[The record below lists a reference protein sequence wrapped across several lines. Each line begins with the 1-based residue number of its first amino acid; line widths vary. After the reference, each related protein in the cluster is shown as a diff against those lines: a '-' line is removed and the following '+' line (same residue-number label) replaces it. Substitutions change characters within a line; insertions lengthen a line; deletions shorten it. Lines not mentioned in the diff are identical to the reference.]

1 MGSNKIILAFV
12 LLLSIAAAVYLC
24 VHPTG
29 KMTNVEPDDAQ
40 QTGVKAKAVLT
51 SEDQIHQ
58 SYSDNRTT
66 VEPNPL
72 IKTNAVEIPSE
83 NVDIEA
89 FKKTRLNLKLWGTI
103 TGKNVRAYAIIED
116 TTNRRQKLY
125 REGDVIQNAA
135 VKRILRGKVI
145 LSVDGKLEMLDI
157 ETKRVD
163 VNAKNK
169 YGVTALIDASF
180 KGQKEVV
187 ELLIVEGAD
196 LDAQDNKGD
205 TALMNAAIKGHREIV
220 ELLVMNGADVDIQD
234 NSGNTALMDSAKYAR
249 ESTCDVIGFL
259 IDNGADVNGGN
270 KYGATALMNAAQ
282 WGHLENVD
290 CLIAE
295 GADIHVTSKSG
306 ETAIKLAELSNHEAV
321 VELLK
326 KHGGNAK

>member
-1 MGSNKIILAFV
+1 MIGHQHIGDKFNAVCFTTVGQSIQKNFTVFVGDKYILAT
-12 LLLSIAAAVYLC
+12 IAA
-24 VHPTG
+24 VHHMVIRTRIFYSQWSG
-29 KMTNVEPDDAQ
+29 HWALLANYSQV
-40 QTGVKAKAVLT
+40 VKLKDLT
-51 SEDQIHQ
+51 
-58 SYSDNRTT
+58 
-66 VEPNPL
+66 L
-72 IKTNAVEIPSE
+72 FL

-89 FKKTRLNLKLWGTI
+89 FKKTSLNLKLWGTI
-103 TGKNVRAYAIIED
+103 TGKNVRAYAIIEE
-116 TTNRRQKLY
+116 TTNRKQKLY
-125 REGDVIQNAA
+125 REGDVIQNAV

-145 LSVDGKLEMLDI
+145 LSIDDNFEILDI
-157 ETKRVD
+157 EIKRAD

-180 KGQKEVV
+180 RGQKEVV

-205 TALMNAAIKGHREIV
+205 TALMNAAIKGHREIA
-220 ELLVMNGADVDIQD
+220 ELLVTNGADVDIQD
-234 NSGNTALMDSAKYAR
+234 NSGNTALIDSAKYAR
-249 ESTCDVIGFL
+249 ESTCDVIGLL
-259 IDNGADVNGGN
+259 IDNGADVNAGN

-295 GADIHVTSKSG
+295 GAGINVKSKSG
-306 ETAIKLAELSNHEAV
+306 ETAMKLAELSNHEAV

>member
-1 MGSNKIILAFV
+1 MGSNKIILALV
-12 LLLSIAAAVYLC
+12 LLLSTAAAVYLI
-24 VHPTG
+24 VHQIN
-29 KMTNVEPDDAQ
+29 KMTNVEPDDTR
-40 QTGVKAKAVLT
+40 QTVISSKVRLT
-51 SEDQIHQ
+51 FGDQTHQ
-58 SYSDNRTT
+58 SSFDNRTAA
-66 VEPNPL
+66 ELNPL
-72 IKTNAVEIPSE
+72 SETNAVEIPFE

-89 FKKTRLNLKLWGTI
+89 FNKTSLNLKLWGTI
-103 TGKNVRAYAIIED
+103 TGKNVKAFAIIEE
-116 TTNRRQKLY
+116 TINRKQKLY
-125 REGDVIQNAA
+125 REGDAIQNAA

-145 LSVDGKLEMLDI
+145 LSIDGKLETLDI
-157 ETKRVD
+157 ETKRAD

-180 KGQKEVV
+180 RGQKEVV

-205 TALMNAAIKGHREIV
+205 TALMSAAIKGHREIV

-234 NSGNTALMDSAKYAR
+234 NLGNTALIDAAKYAR

-270 KYGATALMNAAQ
+270 KYGVTALMNAAQ
-282 WGHLENVD
+282 WGHIKNVD

-295 GADIHVTSKSG
+295 GAGIHVTSKSG

-321 VELLK
+321 VALLK
-326 KHGGNAK
+326 KYGANTK